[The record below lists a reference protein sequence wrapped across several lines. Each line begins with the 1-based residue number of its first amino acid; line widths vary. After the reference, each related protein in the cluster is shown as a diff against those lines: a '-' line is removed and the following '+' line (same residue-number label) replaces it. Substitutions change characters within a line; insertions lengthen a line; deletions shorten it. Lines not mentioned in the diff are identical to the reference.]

1 MGATLNK
8 PTICFLAFREF
19 KTENHPR
26 PHCLATKTG
35 ALSLLI
41 GFIAAFRRVA
51 PSLLVRCGVPGT
63 DPLEPL
69 YTRPAMP
76 T

>member
-1 MGATLNK
+1 MGGNLKQTDYL
-8 PTICFLAFREF
+8 FLAFREF
-19 KTENHPR
+19 KTENHPL

-41 GFIAAFRRVA
+41 GFIAAFRRR
-51 PSLLVRCGVPGT
+51 PSLLVRCGVPT